1 MALGKRDPIEDKL
14 DAAKAARETK
24 IAEIASA
31 TQTPVHVIREPAEPA
46 PGEGGAYVPP
56 TYTPPERIDTEQ
68 LNVRIDRRLVDA
80 AKAKHRATGESM
92 KGIVTRALTALLT
105 TEGDL

>member
-1 MALGKRDPIEDKL
+1 MALQKRDPIDEKL
-14 DAAKAARETK
+14 KAATTARDTK
-24 IAEIASA
+24 IAEIAA
-31 TQTPVHVIREPAEPA
+31 ETQTPVHVIRQSEPA

-56 TYTPPERIDTEQ
+56 AYTPPERIDTEQ

-80 AKAKHRATGESM
+80 AKRKHRETGESM